1 MQALMVFNLQFFCE
15 TKRNRLKGCVGN
27 ENFTQKTTFTIG
39 EMLQKIV
46 LNVDFT
52 EKTNQ
57 VISNEF
63 LINVIPWY
71 IM

>member
-1 MQALMVFNLQFFCE
+1 M
-15 TKRNRLKGCVGN
+15 KGCVGN

-52 EKTNQ
+52 EKPIKSYLTN
-57 VISNEF
+57 F
-63 LINVIPWY
+63 
-71 IM
+71 